1 MEDKDT
7 HSILIV
13 AEGEK
18 EIAKVSSEY
27 EELDHVQKLKVLFT
41 IKNWVTDEFDKIAN
55 K

>member
-1 MEDKDT
+1 MEDNNK
-7 HSILIV
+7 HSALIV
-13 AEGEK
+13 VEDEK
-18 EIAKVSSEY
+18 EIAKVNPEY